1 MKFDPHKRS
10 EIGAQGRRGE
20 PATTDGSAPRS
31 PMTQHLSRRNFLVA
45 ALAVPVAA
53 AATAAP
59 ALAVD
64 QHDQFTAAASKY
76 GVPAA
81 VLAAISYG
89 QTRWEDHAG
98 APSTSLGFGPMH
110 LVDGAAAQAQRDA
123 AAGKHAAGVIDTL
136 GQAAA
141 LTGLPKEELRS
152 DTAANIMGAAAV
164 IAAAQRE
171 AGHAV
176 GTHTDPATW
185 YVAIASTSGFSAAAS
200 QRGFADDVISDLR
213 AGASKKVSGAQLT
226 LQPTTVGSVTSQRA
240 VITKRMDAAAKKA
253 EPTNPVDAPNGLPV
267 EWVAAPYEQL
277 SSDPGNYGNHDLG
290 NRPVAPALNTIVIH
304 DTECSY
310 DEALKLVQMPTYL
323 AWNYTVRSSDGMI
336 AQHLEAKDVGW
347 HAGNWYVNA
356 HSIGVEHEG
365 YATAGPTWFTEAMY
379 RKSARLISYLCKKY
393 DIPVDRA
400 HIIGHDQV
408 PATTTGGIKS
418 MHWDPGPFW
427 DWEHYFELLGAP
439 LTRGTRGIS
448 RFSAGD
454 MIRILP
460 GFEGNEQIVTGCDT
474 NNPPICVVDGPQ
486 PATNFVALH
495 QQPDADSPL
504 VKDIG
509 LHPSGEPSGTGPADV
524 GARAAA
530 GEDYVVADVD
540 GDWTAIWYLGAKG
553 WFRNPADTPT
563 ARLLKKGMKATAST
577 DVQVYGRAYPESS
590 AYPDPSW
597 DQGVSPY
604 SYVWGAGQEYVVADA
619 NVPTDYYKAWY
630 YDISTPNDH
639 IDIVGKTKYYLV
651 YFGHRVMYVQ
661 AKDVTLS

>member
-1 MKFDPHKRS
+1 
-10 EIGAQGRRGE
+10 
-20 PATTDGSAPRS
+20 
-31 PMTQHLSRRNFLVA
+31 MTHPLSRRNFLVA
-45 ALAVPVAA
+45 ALAVPVATV
-53 AATAAP
+53 ATAGP

-64 QHDQFTAAASKY
+64 QHDQFTAASTKY

-81 VLAAISYG
+81 VLAAVSYG

-98 APSTSLGFGPMH
+98 APSTSLGYGPMH
-110 LVDGAAAQAQRDA
+110 LIDGAAAQAQRDA
-123 AAGKHAAGVIDTL
+123 AAGKRAATVIDTL
-136 GQAAA
+136 GHAAT
-141 LTGLPKEELRS
+141 LTGLSKDTLRT
-152 DTAANIMGAAAV
+152 DPAANIMGAAAV
-164 IAAAQRE
+164 LAAAQRT
-171 AGHAV
+171 AGHAT
-176 GTHTDPATW
+176 GAHTDPATW
-185 YVAIASTSGFSAAAS
+185 YVAIASTSGFSAVAS

-213 AGASKKVSGAQLT
+213 SGVAKQASGVRLELKAGK
-226 LQPTTVGSVTSQRA
+226 VGSVTSQRA
-240 VITKRMDAAAKKA
+240 VLSKRLAAADQATSGKI
-253 EPTNPVDAPNGLPV
+253 DAPKGLPV
-267 EWVAAPYEQL
+267 EWVEAPYEQL

-290 NRPVAPALNTIVIH
+290 NRPVSPALNTIVIH

-323 AWNYTVRSSDGMI
+323 AWNYTVRSDDGMI

-379 RKSARLISYLCKKY
+379 RKSARLIAYLCKKY
-393 DIPVDRA
+393 QIPVDRA

-408 PATTTGGIKS
+408 PATTMNGIKS

-439 LTRGTRGIS
+439 LTRGTKGIN

-460 GFEGNEQIVTGCDT
+460 GFDGNEQVVTGCDT

-486 PATNFVALH
+486 PGTNFVTLH
-495 QQPDADSPL
+495 QQPEADSPL
-504 VKDIG
+504 AQDIG
-509 LHPSGEPSGTGPADV
+509 LHPGGGPSGSGPADV

-540 GDWTAIWYLGAKG
+540 GDWTAIWYLGNKV
-553 WFRNPADTPT
+553 WFLNPAGSPT
-563 ARLLKKGMKATAST
+563 ARLLKSGVKAKPKGGEAI
-577 DVQVYGRAYPESS
+577 QVYGRAYPESS
-590 AYPDPSW
+590 AYPDPDW
-597 DQGVSPY
+597 DAGVSPY
-604 SYVWGAGQEYVVADA
+604 TYVWGADQEYVVADTD
-619 NVPTDYYKAWY
+619 VPTDYYKAWF
-630 YDISTPNDH
+630 YDINTPNDH

-661 AKDVTLS
+661 ADDVELS